1 MAEELEKVSVNTKR
15 SVTSIV
21 PISVIDAVFFGH
33 VTTDVTNQPRGHA
46 RYRLCPECHMT
57 GYLSKA
63 HQSVRLGPTVRRIK
77 RANIPERPAD

>member
-1 MAEELEKVSVNTKR
+1 MTRYPTRHMTRTLTLGGSLYPWH
-15 SVTSIV
+15 SL
-21 PISVIDAVFFGH
+21 H